1 MQSGLA
7 PLGGPGLTRPKLRPD
22 TKLPYKQRMRKVEM
36 NKKEGNELV
45 KDGAS
50 SFWSG
55 SA

>member
-1 MQSGLA
+1 MYESPYNKVLSS
-7 PLGGPGLTRPKLRPD
+7 RPRPD

-50 SFWSG
+50 WFWG
-55 SA
+55 GLNVT